1 MKLVILDRD
10 GVINQDSSDY
20 IVNPEAWQPCP
31 GALEAIARLHRS
43 HYRVIVATNQSGLA
57 RGLFDVDML
66 HRIHHKMIAQ
76 VNEKGGQIEA
86 IFFCPHHPEDGC
98 QCRKPRPGLLLE
110 AASRLGISLAGIPF
124 VGDKESDL
132 AAARAV
138 NALPV
143 LVRGA
148 TPDDEARSRH
158 ESSLTYDDLASFVG
172 DLLAGVHTRRMAEL
186 AQEGSSEA
194 ATAN

>member
-1 MKLVILDRD
+1 MVGTICHDF
-10 GVINQDSSDY
+10 G
-20 IVNPEAWQPCP
+20 
-31 GALEAIARLHRS
+31 
-43 HYRVIVATNQSGLA
+43 
-57 RGLFDVDML
+57 
-66 HRIHHKMIAQ
+66 HK
-76 VNEKGGQIEA
+76 VTHSVTPPK
-86 IFFCPHHPEDGC
+86 
-98 QCRKPRPGLLLE
+98 
-110 AASRLGISLAGIPF
+110 ISVFGIPF

-132 AAARAV
+132 AAARVV

-186 AQEGSSEA
+186 AQESSSA
-194 ATAN
+194 ADRAN